1 MSEGHLAKKRAPAYI
16 FGTASGSVAEFH
28 HTMPSTGCDSPRPG
42 FFDDENAW
50 TGTVAG
56 ILTPPAPLATQ
67 SAPARSRRIAI
78 SASSRV
84 ASPST
89 SGK

>member
-28 HTMPSTGCDSPRPG
+28 HTMPSTDSPRPG

-56 ILTPPAPLATQ
+56 SLTPPAPLATR